1 MNTKMRSSLA
11 LFGSILTQNVP
22 FFMGKNSPL
31 KLWHFF
37 RIINLFLIIFEKKKE
52 RKCLFLTILERFI
65 C

>member
-37 RIINLFLIIFEKKKE
+37 RIINLFLIIFEKKK
-52 RKCLFLTILERFI
+52 RKENVYF
-65 C
+65 